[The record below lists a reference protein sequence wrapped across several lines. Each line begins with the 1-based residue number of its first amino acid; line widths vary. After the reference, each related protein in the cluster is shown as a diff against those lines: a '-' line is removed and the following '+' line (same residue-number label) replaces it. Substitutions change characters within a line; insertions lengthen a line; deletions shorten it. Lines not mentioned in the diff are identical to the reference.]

1 MDTTAVLDL
10 AVEIGYQLQ
19 MSGGEIY
26 RVEESVNRVLAA
38 YGIQSGEV
46 FAIPNCIFASL
57 TAQGETLTRV
67 RRVGPHGTDIWR
79 LEAVNALCRRLCRVP
94 LPPEQ
99 ARRELEEVLAGET
112 LTRVRRVG
120 PHGTDIW
127 RLEAVN
133 ALCRRLCR
141 IPLPPEEARRELDE
155 VLAEETH
162 YSLFMILLAHFIVGA
177 TFCLFFG
184 GSGADALCAGACG
197 VAIGLCLWLMDR
209 LGANPFVKTIAA
221 GAASALLA
229 LGLVA
234 LGAGKS
240 ADLIT
245 IGALM
250 LLVPGIALTNAVRDI
265 MAGDMV
271 SGLSRLAEA
280 MLIAVAIALGTGLA
294 LTVGRMVGGAL

>member
-1 MDTTAVLDL
+1 MRRLERGERQLDTTAVLDL
-10 AVEIGYQLQ
+10 AVELGYQLQ

-57 TAQGETLTRV
+57 SAQGETLTRV

-99 ARRELEEVLAGET
+99 ARQELEDTLAGE
-112 LTRVRRVG
+112 
-120 PHGTDIW
+120 P
-127 RLEAVN
+127 
-133 ALCRRLCR
+133 
-141 IPLPPEEARRELDE
+141 
-155 VLAEETH
+155 H
-162 YSLFMILLAHFIVGA
+162 YSCLMILLAHFIVGA

-184 GSGADALCAGACG
+184 GSGLDALCAGACG

-221 GAASALLA
+221 AAASALLA
-229 LGLVA
+229 LSLVA
-234 LGAGKS
+234 LGAGRS

>member
-1 MDTTAVLDL
+1 MDATAVLDL
-10 AVEIGYQLQ
+10 AVELGYQLQ

-94 LPPEQ
+94 LPPEA
-99 ARRELEEVLAGET
+99 ARRELEETLAGEP
-112 LTRVRRVG
+112 RYSRR
-120 PHGTDIW
+120 
-127 RLEAVN
+127 
-133 ALCRRLCR
+133 
-141 IPLPPEEARRELDE
+141 
-155 VLAEETH
+155 
-162 YSLFMILLAHFIVGA
+162 MILLAHFVVGA
-177 TFCLFFG
+177 AFCLFFG
-184 GSGADALCAGACG
+184 GGGADALCAGACG
-197 VAIGLCLWLMDR
+197 AAIGLCLWLMDA

-221 GAASALLA
+221 ASVSALLA
-229 LGLVA
+229 LGLAA
-234 LGAGKS
+234 LGAGES
-240 ADLIT
+240 ADLVT

-250 LLVPGIALTNAVRDI
+250 LLVPGIALTSAVRDV

-294 LTVGRMVGGAL
+294 LAVGRTVGGVI